1 MAGLLTATDISPASP
16 LPASPGG
23 IPGREANYIDLV
35 YLLLETIYNNYTTI
49 CLIFVPSND
58 YPSPGCLAPQKSL
71 FKKSIIIA
79 MSNRVISIGSPFPA
93 FKKKAVVST
102 QKGKEFTEIT
112 NEYASAEGKWTV
124 MFWWPKD
131 FTFVCPTEIAEFNK
145 KWSEFDDRDT
155 VLIGASTDSEFV
167 HVAWRRDHADLR
179 DLRFPML
186 ADTSKSLA
194 EELGILEAE
203 EKIAYRA
210 TFIIDPQGIVRW
222 VSMYDLNVGRNVQ
235 EVIRVLDALQTDEL
249 CPCNWSKGEETL
261 TAQLELN

>member
-1 MAGLLTATDISPASP
+1 MANTASFTAGAAFDRPC
-16 LPASPGG
+16 
-23 IPGREANYIDLV
+23 REPIITLIDFIYV
-35 YLLLETIYNNYTTI
+35 LLENIYNNYNTI
-49 CLIFVPSND
+49 SLIFVLPND
-58 YPSPGCLAPQKSL
+58 YPPPGKLLPDTNIVIKHQS
-71 FKKSIIIA
+71 SYV
-79 MSNRVISIGSPFPA
+79 MSNRVISLGSSFPA

-102 QKGKEFTEIT
+102 QKGKEFAEIT
-112 NEYASAEGKWTV
+112 NELSTAHGKWMV

-145 KWSEFDDRDT
+145 KWSDFDDRDA
-155 VLIGASTDSEFV
+155 VLVGASTDSEFV
-167 HVAWRRDHADLR
+167 HVAWRRDHADLH

-194 EELGILEAE
+194 EELGILESE

-222 VSMYDLNVGRNVQ
+222 VSLYDLSVGRNVQ
-235 EVIRVLDALQTDEL
+235 EVLRVLDALQTDEL

-261 TAQLELN
+261 TAALELN